1 MIELPRAAIVAD
13 KIAEIADFFSFG
25 TNDLTQ
31 TVFGLSRDD
40 AGKFL
45 PQYVEQGILP
55 KDPFVSI
62 DVEGV
67 GEMIRMRAERGRKT
81 KNASEARHLRR
92 ARRRPGLDRVLPAGG
107 AGLRLLQPIPRAGR
121 ATGGG
126 AGGAGGGERP
136 DGMTAGRRAGM
147 GPSAQPHPATQL

>member
-1 MIELPRAAIVAD
+1 MAD
-13 KIAEIADFFSFG
+13 KIAEVADFFSFG

-67 GEMIRMRAERGRKT
+67 GEMVRIAAEKGRQA
-81 KNASEARHLRR
+81 KNAPEARHLRR
-92 ARRRPGLDRVLPAGG
+92 AWRRSGVDRVLRGGG
-107 AGLRLLQPIPRAGR
+107 AGLRVVQPVPRAGG
-121 ATGGG
+121 AAGGG
-126 AGGAGGGERP
+126 AGGAGRGERP